1 MMYYHR
7 RMRESIQNA
16 SRLSFVLITI
26 AYVAVVAV
34 SNLLVDKFI
43 DLGAFGLLSAGTI
56 TFGITFTIRDLA
68 HQASVRAGLGRRPVF
83 LMIGIAAVVNVFVAM
98 ATGTPARFLAAS
110 FLAILISEGID
121 TQIYHRLRSS
131 SWLVRVLSSN
141 AVSVPLDSS
150 IFTIVAFLG
159 VAGYDA
165 ITMVQI
171 VQADLIFKFLVGTVL
186 ALIKTGWNR
195 RNDRASL
202 TA

>member
-1 MMYYHR
+1 
-7 RMRESIQNA
+7 MRESIQNA
-16 SRLSFVLITI
+16 SRLSFVFITI

-98 ATGTPARFLAAS
+98 ATGTPARFLVAS

-121 TQIYHRLRSS
+121 TEIYHRLRSR

>member
-1 MMYYHR
+1 MYYHR
-7 RMRESIQNA
+7 RMRESARNA
-16 SRLSFVLITI
+16 SRLSFVFITI

-34 SNLLVDKFI
+34 SNLLVDEFI

-68 HQASVRAGLGRRPVF
+68 HQASVRAGLGRRPIF
-83 LMIGIAAVVNVFVAM
+83 LMIGVAAVVNVVVAL
-98 ATGTPARFLAAS
+98 ATNTPPRFLAAS

-121 TQIYHRLRSS
+121 TQIYHRLRSR

-159 VAGYDA
+159 DDGYGA
-165 ITMVQI
+165 IKMLQI

>member
-1 MMYYHR
+1 
-7 RMRESIQNA
+7 MRESIQNA
-16 SRLSFVLITI
+16 SRLSFVFITI

-121 TQIYHRLRSS
+121 TQIYHRLRSR

>member
-1 MMYYHR
+1 
-7 RMRESIQNA
+7 MRVAIRSA
-16 SRLSFVLITI
+16 SRSSLILLTV

-68 HQASVRAGLGRRPVF
+68 HQASVRAGLGRRPIF
-83 LMIGIAAVVNVFVAM
+83 LMIGVAAVVNVLVAM
-98 ATGTPARFLAAS
+98 ATNTPARFLVAS
-110 FLAILISEGID
+110 FLAILVSEGID
-121 TQIYHRLRSS
+121 TEIYHRLRTR

-150 IFTIVAFLG
+150 IFTIVAFYG
-159 VAGYDA
+159 VEGYDA
-165 ITMVQI
+165 IIMLQI
-171 VQADLIFKFLVGTVL
+171 VQADLIFKFLVGTIL
-186 ALIKTGWNR
+186 ALVKTGWNR
-195 RNDRASL
+195 RNDRSSL

>member
-1 MMYYHR
+1 
-7 RMRESIQNA
+7 MRESIQNA
-16 SRLSFVLITI
+16 SRLSFIFITI

-98 ATGTPARFLAAS
+98 ATDTPARFLVAS

-121 TQIYHRLRSS
+121 TEIYHRLRSR

>member
-1 MMYYHR
+1 
-7 RMRESIQNA
+7 MRVATRNA
-16 SRLSFVLITI
+16 SRLSFALITI
-26 AYVAVVAV
+26 AYVAIVAV

-56 TFGITFTIRDLA
+56 PFGITFTIRDLA

-98 ATGTPARFLAAS
+98 ATDTPARFLVAS

-121 TQIYHRLRSS
+121 TEIYHRLRTR

-150 IFTIVAFLG
+150 IFTIVAFFG

-165 ITMVQI
+165 TTMLQI
-171 VQADLIFKFLVGTVL
+171 FQADLIFKFLVGTIL
-186 ALIKTGWNR
+186 AFIKTAWNR

>member
-1 MMYYHR
+1 
-7 RMRESIQNA
+7 MRESARNA
-16 SRLSFVLITI
+16 SRLSFVFITI

-34 SNLLVDKFI
+34 SNLLVDEFI

-68 HQASVRAGLGRRPVF
+68 HQASVRAGLGRRPIF
-83 LMIGIAAVVNVFVAM
+83 LMIGVAAVVNVAVAM
-98 ATGTPARFLAAS
+98 ATNTPPRFLAAS

-121 TQIYHRLRSS
+121 TEIYHRLRSR

-159 VAGYDA
+159 DDGYGA
-165 ITMVQI
+165 IKMLQI
-171 VQADLIFKFLVGTVL
+171 IQADLIFKFLVGTVL

>member
-1 MMYYHR
+1 
-7 RMRESIQNA
+7 MRESIRNA
-16 SRLSFVLITI
+16 SRLSFVFITI

-98 ATGTPARFLAAS
+98 ATDTPARFLVAS

-121 TQIYHRLRSS
+121 TQIYHRLRSR

>member
-1 MMYYHR
+1 
-7 RMRESIQNA
+7 MRESIQNA

-43 DLGAFGLLSAGTI
+43 DLRAFGLLSAGTI

-98 ATGTPARFLAAS
+98 ATDTPARFLAAS

-121 TQIYHRLRSS
+121 TEIYHRLRSR

>member
-1 MMYYHR
+1 
-7 RMRESIQNA
+7 MRESIQNA
-16 SRLSFVLITI
+16 SRLSFVFITI

-83 LMIGIAAVVNVFVAM
+83 LMIGIAAVVNVCVAM
-98 ATGTPARFLAAS
+98 ATNTPARFLVAS

-121 TQIYHRLRSS
+121 TEIYHRLRSR

-165 ITMVQI
+165 LTMVQI

>member
-1 MMYYHR
+1 MLVSLR
-7 RMRESIQNA
+7 VA
-16 SRLSFVLITI
+16 SKDSFVALIV
-26 AYVAVVAV
+26 AYVSVVAV

-43 DLGAFGLLSAGTI
+43 DLGPFGLLSAGTI

-68 HQASVRAGLGRRPVF
+68 HQASARAGLGRRPVF
-83 LMIGIAAVVNVFVAM
+83 LMIGIAALVNVVVAM
-98 ATGTPARFLAAS
+98 ATNTPARFLVAS

-121 TQIYHRLRSS
+121 TEIYHRLRTR

-150 IFTIVAFLG
+150 IFTIVAFFG
-159 VAGYDA
+159 VEGYDV
-165 ITMVQI
+165 ITMLQI
-171 VQADLIFKFLVGTVL
+171 VQADLIFKFLVGTIL
-186 ALIKTGWNR
+186 AFIKTAWNR

>member
-1 MMYYHR
+1 
-7 RMRESIQNA
+7 MREAARNA
-16 SRLSFVLITI
+16 SRLSFVFITV
-26 AYVAVVAV
+26 AYVVIVAV

-68 HQASVRAGLGRRPVF
+68 HQASVRAGLGRRPIF
-83 LMIGIAAVVNVFVAM
+83 LMIGIAALVNVAVALV
-98 ATGTPARFLAAS
+98 TNTPPRFLVAS

-121 TQIYHRLRSS
+121 TEIYHRLRTR
-131 SWLVRVLSSN
+131 SWLMRVLSSN

-150 IFTIVAFLG
+150 IFTIVAFFG

-165 ITMVQI
+165 ITMLQI
-171 VQADLIFKFLVGTVL
+171 VQADLIFKFLVGTIL
-186 ALIKTGWNR
+186 AFVKTAWNR

>member
-1 MMYYHR
+1 
-7 RMRESIQNA
+7 MRESIRNA
-16 SRLSFVLITI
+16 SRLSFVFITI

-98 ATGTPARFLAAS
+98 ATDTPARFLVAS

-121 TQIYHRLRSS
+121 TQIYHRLRSR

-150 IFTIVAFLG
+150 IFTIVAFFG

>member
-1 MMYYHR
+1 
-7 RMRESIQNA
+7 MRESIRNA
-16 SRLSFVLITI
+16 SRLSFVAITI
-26 AYVAVVAV
+26 AYVVVVAV

-83 LMIGIAAVVNVFVAM
+83 LMIGIAALVNVAVAM
-98 ATGTPARFLAAS
+98 ATNTPARFLVAS
-110 FLAILISEGID
+110 FLAILVSEGVD
-121 TQIYHRLRSS
+121 TEIYHRLRTR

-165 ITMVQI
+165 ITMLQI
-171 VQADLIFKFLVGTVL
+171 VQADLIFKFLVGTTL
-186 ALIKTGWNR
+186 AFIKRAWKR
-195 RNDRASL
+195 RNDRAAL

>member
-1 MMYYHR
+1 
-7 RMRESIQNA
+7 MRESIRNA
-16 SRLSFVLITI
+16 SRLSFVVITI

-83 LMIGIAAVVNVFVAM
+83 LMIGVAAVVNVVVAM
-98 ATGTPARFLAAS
+98 ATNTPARFLVAS

-121 TQIYHRLRSS
+121 TEIYHRLRSR

-165 ITMVQI
+165 LTMVQI

>member
-1 MMYYHR
+1 
-7 RMRESIQNA
+7 MRESIQNA
-16 SRLSFVLITI
+16 SRLSFVFITI

-43 DLGAFGLLSAGTI
+43 DLRAFGLLSAGTI

-98 ATGTPARFLAAS
+98 ATDTPARFLAAS

-121 TQIYHRLRSS
+121 TEIYHRLRSR

>member
-1 MMYYHR
+1 MYYHR
-7 RMRESIQNA
+7 RMRESIRNA
-16 SRLSFVLITI
+16 SRLSFVFITI

-68 HQASVRAGLGRRPVF
+68 HQASVRAGLGRRPIF
-83 LMIGIAAVVNVFVAM
+83 LMIGVAAVVNVVVAM
-98 ATGTPARFLAAS
+98 ATNTPPRFLVAS

-121 TQIYHRLRSS
+121 TEIYHRLRTR

-150 IFTIVAFLG
+150 IFTVVAFLG
-159 VAGYDA
+159 VAEYDA
-165 ITMVQI
+165 ITMLQI

>member
-1 MMYYHR
+1 
-7 RMRESIQNA
+7 MRESIRNA

-43 DLGAFGLLSAGTI
+43 NLGAFGLLSAGTI

-83 LMIGIAAVVNVFVAM
+83 LMIGVAAVVNVFVAM
-98 ATGTPARFLAAS
+98 ATDTPARFLVAS

-121 TQIYHRLRSS
+121 TQIYHRLRAR

-165 ITMVQI
+165 ITMLQI
-171 VQADLIFKFLVGTVL
+171 VQADLIFKFLVGTIL
-186 ALIKTGWNR
+186 AFIKTAWNR

>member
-1 MMYYHR
+1 MLVSLR
-7 RMRESIQNA
+7 VA
-16 SRLSFVLITI
+16 SKNSFVALIV
-26 AYVAVVAV
+26 AYVAIVAV

-98 ATGTPARFLAAS
+98 ATETPARFLVAS

-121 TQIYHRLRSS
+121 TQIYHRLRSR

>member
-1 MMYYHR
+1 
-7 RMRESIQNA
+7 MRVTNRNA
-16 SRLSFVLITI
+16 SRLSFALITI
-26 AYVAVVAV
+26 AYVVIVAV

-68 HQASVRAGLGRRPVF
+68 HQASVRAGLGRQPVF
-83 LMIGIAAVVNVFVAM
+83 LMIGIAALVNVLVAM
-98 ATGTPARFLAAS
+98 ATDTPARFLVAS

-121 TQIYHRLRSS
+121 TEIYHRLRTR

-150 IFTIVAFLG
+150 IFTIVAFFG

-165 ITMVQI
+165 ITMLQI
-171 VQADLIFKFLVGTVL
+171 VQADLIFKFLVGTIL
-186 ALIKTGWNR
+186 AFIKTAWNR

>member
-1 MMYYHR
+1 
-7 RMRESIQNA
+7 MRLTLRTA
-16 SRLSFVLITI
+16 STYSLVAMTV
-26 AYVAVVAV
+26 AYVVVVAV

-68 HQASVRAGLGRRPVF
+68 HQASVQAGLGRRPI
-83 LMIGIAAVVNVFVAM
+83 LTMIGVAAVVNVLVAM
-98 ATGTPARFLAAS
+98 ATNTPARFLIAS
-110 FLAILISEGID
+110 FLAILVSEGID
-121 TQIYHRLRSS
+121 TEIYHRLRSR
-131 SWLVRVLSSN
+131 SWLVRVISSN

-150 IFTIVAFLG
+150 IFTIVAFYG
-159 VAGYDA
+159 VDGYDA
-165 ITMVQI
+165 IKMLQI
-171 VQADLIFKFLVGTVL
+171 VQADLIFKFLVGTVI

>member
-1 MMYYHR
+1 
-7 RMRESIQNA
+7 MRESIRNA
-16 SRLSFVLITI
+16 SRLSFVFITI

-98 ATGTPARFLAAS
+98 ATETPARFLAAS

-121 TQIYHRLRSS
+121 TQIYHRLRSR

>member
-1 MMYYHR
+1 
-7 RMRESIQNA
+7 MRESIRNA
-16 SRLSFVLITI
+16 SRLSFVFITI

-68 HQASVRAGLGRRPVF
+68 HQASVQAGLGRRPVF

-110 FLAILISEGID
+110 FLAILISEVID
-121 TQIYHRLRSS
+121 TEIYHRLRSR

>member
-1 MMYYHR
+1 MLVSLR
-7 RMRESIQNA
+7 VA
-16 SRLSFVLITI
+16 SKNSFVALIV
-26 AYVAVVAV
+26 AYVAIVAV

-43 DLGAFGLLSAGTI
+43 DLGPFGLLSAGTI

-68 HQASVRAGLGRRPVF
+68 HQASARAGLGRRPVF
-83 LMIGIAAVVNVFVAM
+83 LMIGIAALVNVVVAM
-98 ATGTPARFLAAS
+98 ATNTPARFLVAS

-121 TQIYHRLRSS
+121 TEIYHRLRTR

-150 IFTIVAFLG
+150 IFTIVAFFG
-159 VAGYDA
+159 VEGYDV
-165 ITMVQI
+165 ITMLQI
-171 VQADLIFKFLVGTVL
+171 VQADLIFKFLVGTIL
-186 ALIKTGWNR
+186 AFIKTAWNR

>member
-1 MMYYHR
+1 
-7 RMRESIQNA
+7 MRESIRNA
-16 SRLSFVLITI
+16 SRLSFVFITI

-68 HQASVRAGLGRRPVF
+68 HQASVRAGLGRRPIV
-83 LMIGIAAVVNVFVAM
+83 LMIGVAAVVNVAVAM
-98 ATGTPARFLAAS
+98 ATNTPARFLVAS

-121 TQIYHRLRSS
+121 TEIYHRLRTR

-150 IFTIVAFLG
+150 IFTVVAFLG
-159 VAGYDA
+159 VAEYDA

>member
-1 MMYYHR
+1 MYYHR
-7 RMRESIQNA
+7 RMREAARNA
-16 SRLSFVLITI
+16 SRLSFVFITI

-68 HQASVRAGLGRRPVF
+68 HQASVRAGLGRRPIF
-83 LMIGIAAVVNVFVAM
+83 LMIGVAAVVNVVVAM
-98 ATGTPARFLAAS
+98 VTNTPARFLVAS

-121 TQIYHRLRSS
+121 TEIYHRLRTR

-159 VAGYDA
+159 DDGYGA
-165 ITMVQI
+165 IKMLQI
-171 VQADLIFKFLVGTVL
+171 VQADVTFKLLVSAVL

>member
-1 MMYYHR
+1 
-7 RMRESIQNA
+7 MRESIRNA

-83 LMIGIAAVVNVFVAM
+83 LMIGVAAVVNVVVAM
-98 ATGTPARFLAAS
+98 ATNTPARFLVAS

-121 TQIYHRLRSS
+121 TEIYHRLRSR

-141 AVSVPLDSS
+141 AVSVPLDSF
-150 IFTIVAFLG
+150 IFTIVAFFG
-159 VAGYDA
+159 VEGYDA
-165 ITMVQI
+165 ITMLQI

>member
-1 MMYYHR
+1 MH
-7 RMRESIQNA
+7 ESIRNA
-16 SRLSFVLITI
+16 SRLSFVVITI

-83 LMIGIAAVVNVFVAM
+83 FMIGVAAVVNVVVAM
-98 ATGTPARFLAAS
+98 ATNTPARFLVAS

-121 TQIYHRLRSS
+121 TEIYHRLRSR

>member
-1 MMYYHR
+1 
-7 RMRESIQNA
+7 MRVATRNA
-16 SRLSFVLITI
+16 SSISFTLITI
-26 AYVAVVAV
+26 AYVAIVAV

-83 LMIGIAAVVNVFVAM
+83 LMIGIAALVNVAVAM
-98 ATGTPARFLAAS
+98 ATNTPARFLVAS

-121 TQIYHRLRSS
+121 TEIYHRLRSR

-150 IFTIVAFLG
+150 IFTIVAFFG
-159 VAGYDA
+159 VEGYDA
-165 ITMVQI
+165 ITMLQI
-171 VQADLIFKFLVGTVL
+171 VQADLVFKFLVGTVL

>member
-1 MMYYHR
+1 
-7 RMRESIQNA
+7 MRESIRNA
-16 SRLSFVLITI
+16 SRLSFVLITV
-26 AYVAVVAV
+26 AYVAIVAV

-83 LMIGIAAVVNVFVAM
+83 LMIGVAAVVNVVVAI
-98 ATGTPARFLAAS
+98 ATNTPARFLVAS

-121 TQIYHRLRSS
+121 TEIYHRLRSR

-165 ITMVQI
+165 LTMVQI

>member
-1 MMYYHR
+1 MYYHR
-7 RMRESIQNA
+7 RMREATKNA
-16 SRLSFVLITI
+16 SRMSLVFITV
-26 AYVAVVAV
+26 AYVAVVAL

-83 LMIGIAAVVNVFVAM
+83 LMIGIAALVNVAVAM
-98 ATGTPARFLAAS
+98 ATNTPARFLVAS

-121 TQIYHRLRSS
+121 TEIYHRLRTR

-150 IFTIVAFLG
+150 IFTIVAFYG
-159 VAGYDA
+159 VEGYEA
-165 ITMVQI
+165 ITMLQI

>member
-1 MMYYHR
+1 
-7 RMRESIQNA
+7 MRESIRNA
-16 SRLSFVLITI
+16 SRLSFVFITI

-98 ATGTPARFLAAS
+98 ATDTPARFLVAS

-121 TQIYHRLRSS
+121 TEIYHRLRSR

>member
-1 MMYYHR
+1 MYYHR
-7 RMRESIQNA
+7 RMRESIRNA

-26 AYVAVVAV
+26 AYVAIVAV

-43 DLGAFGLLSAGTI
+43 DLGPFGLLSAGTI

-68 HQASVRAGLGRRPVF
+68 HQASVRAGLGRRPIF
-83 LMIGIAAVVNVFVAM
+83 LMIGVAAVVNIVVAL
-98 ATGTPARFLAAS
+98 ATNTPARFLVAS

-121 TQIYHRLRSS
+121 TEIYHRLRTR
-131 SWLVRVLSSN
+131 SWLARVLSSN

-150 IFTIVAFLG
+150 IFTVVAFLG

-165 ITMVQI
+165 MTMLQI

-186 ALIKTGWNR
+186 ALIKTSWNR

>member
-1 MMYYHR
+1 MYYHR
-7 RMRESIQNA
+7 RMRESIRNA
-16 SRLSFVLITI
+16 SRLSFVFITI

-68 HQASVRAGLGRRPVF
+68 HQASVRAGLGRRPIF
-83 LMIGIAAVVNVFVAM
+83 LMIGVAAVVNVAVAM
-98 ATGTPARFLAAS
+98 ATNTPARFLVAS

-121 TQIYHRLRSS
+121 TEIYHRLRTR

-150 IFTIVAFLG
+150 IFTVVAFLG
-159 VAGYDA
+159 VAEYDA

>member
-1 MMYYHR
+1 
-7 RMRESIQNA
+7 MRESIRNA

-43 DLGAFGLLSAGTI
+43 DLGAFGILSAGTI

-98 ATGTPARFLAAS
+98 ATETPARFLAAS
-110 FLAILISEGID
+110 FLAILISEVID
-121 TQIYHRLRSS
+121 TEIYHRLRSR

-141 AVSVPLDSS
+141 AISVPLDSS

>member
-1 MMYYHR
+1 
-7 RMRESIQNA
+7 MRVAIRSA
-16 SRLSFVLITI
+16 SRSSLILLTV

-68 HQASVRAGLGRRPVF
+68 HQASVRAGLGRRPIF
-83 LMIGIAAVVNVFVAM
+83 LMIGVAAVVNVLVAM
-98 ATGTPARFLAAS
+98 ATNTPARFLVAS
-110 FLAILISEGID
+110 FLAILVSEGID
-121 TQIYHRLRSS
+121 TEIYHRLRTR

-150 IFTIVAFLG
+150 IFTIVAFFG
-159 VAGYDA
+159 VEGYDA
-165 ITMVQI
+165 IIMLQI
-171 VQADLIFKFLVGTVL
+171 VQADLIFKFLVGTIL
-186 ALIKTGWNR
+186 ALVKTGWNR